1 MQIGDTMKN
10 NVVLIALGAFLL
22 IACVAAA
29 GLGFWAFTLNTKLTD
44 TQTQLQDSQAQLQ
57 DSQGK
62 NVTLQSTYDA
72 LVAENTQTKSD
83 LEQAQTRIKELED
96 DLKAAEE
103 KSTSLAAKIDKVLEK
118 TDLLETFWAF
128 DFDVFETKL
137 RAANDDVL
145 TQKYNDWMN
154 STSGTD
160 ESFNAYDG
168 LVQYLIQ
175 SIKDAA
181 K

>member
-1 MQIGDTMKN
+1 MKN
-10 NVVLIALGAFLL
+10 NVVSIVLGLFLV

-29 GLGFWAFTLNTKLTD
+29 GLGFWAYTLNTKLTD
-44 TQTQLQDSQAQLQ
+44 TQTQLQDTQTQLQ

-62 NVTLQSTYDA
+62 NATLQSTYDA
-72 LVAENTQTKSD
+72 LAAENTQTKSD

-96 DLKAAEE
+96 NLKAAEE
-103 KSTSLAAKIDKVLEK
+103 KSASLAAKIDKVLEK
-118 TDLLETFWAF
+118 TDLLEIFWAF
-128 DFDVFETKL
+128 DFDKFEAKL

-160 ESFNAYDG
+160 ESFNAYDA